1 MFDASK
7 LPRCVAPGCS
17 RTATRGIYG
26 PSLCHRHG
34 TSTRLA
40 VELAPGI
47 TPEMESL
54 AFVYDAEIAELAG
67 ADTERTGRIA

>member
-26 PSLCHRHG
+26 ACLCFTHG
-34 TSTRLA
+34 TSTRLH
-40 VELAPGI
+40 VDLAPCV
-47 TPEMESL
+47 TPEMEEL
-54 AFVYDAEIAELAG
+54 ARAYDAEIAELAG
-67 ADTERTGRIA
+67 ADTERTGRVA